1 MAAGRTD
8 RIFLLGISGAGKST
22 AGQLL
27 AALLG
32 WRFVDTD
39 REIERH
45 AGRSIPDLF
54 GPGNAGE
61 PGFRRMEARL
71 LTELAGEHEVVV
83 ATGGGAVTNPD
94 SRNAMASGFR
104 AWLQVEA
111 SEAARRLVESP
122 GSEGRPLLR
131 ADDSDP
137 ELAGRSPR
145 EVATVRLQRM
155 LAARSPWYAEADT
168 TLAVD
173 GRSPREIALACLAA
187 LRGVAAC
194 VDTPGSRYDILV
206 ENGAL
211 DQMGRICRERKLR
224 GRAFIVTDDAVGPL
238 FEERAA
244 AALSAGDY
252 MVNAFRIPS
261 GEEHKT
267 LATVNTVYDWLIE
280 HRVERQDFLVSL
292 GGGVV
297 TDLAGYAAATIL
309 RGIDFVHVPT
319 SMLAMVDASVGGKT
333 GVDHPRGKNLIG
345 AFAQPRVVVID
356 PRVLE
361 TLPPRQLRNGWAEVI
376 KHGFILD
383 IALVADLEREVQD
396 SGAMLSSAL
405 IARSVAIKAAVV
417 SEDERE
423 AGKRTL
429 LNYGH
434 TLGHAIEST
443 TGYDTYLHGE
453 AVALGM
459 RAAGL
464 MAVEL
469 GVLPG
474 ADFERQQ
481 ALIRASGLPESA
493 PGLDV
498 DALLEATLQDKKVRS
513 GAVQWILLRRL
524 GEAYVHGPIPPDVVR
539 RAVQAVTA

>member
-22 AGQLL
+22 AGAAL

-45 AGRSIPDLF
+45 AGRSIPDIF

-71 LTELAGEHEVVV
+71 LAELAGEHEVVV

-173 GRSPREIALACLAA
+173 GRSPREIALACLAT
-187 LRGVAAC
+187 LRGVAAV
-194 VDTPGSRYDILV
+194 VDAPGSRYDILV

-211 DQMGRICRERKLR
+211 DQLGRICRERKLR
-224 GRAFIVTDDAVGPL
+224 GRAFIVTDEKMKITQKA
-238 FEERAA
+238 
-244 AALSAGDY
+244 
-252 MVNAFRIPS
+252 
-261 GEEHKT
+261 
-267 LATVNTVYDWLIE
+267 
-280 HRVERQDFLVSL
+280 
-292 GGGVV
+292 
-297 TDLAGYAAATIL
+297 
-309 RGIDFVHVPT
+309 
-319 SMLAMVDASVGGKT
+319 
-333 GVDHPRGKNLIG
+333 GVDGKLFGSVTN
-345 AFAQPRVVVID
+345 
-356 PRVLE
+356 
-361 TLPPRQLRNGWAEVI
+361 
-376 KHGFILD
+376 HD
-383 IALVADLEREVQD
+383 I
-396 SGAMLSSAL
+396 
-405 IARSVAIKAAVV
+405 
-417 SEDERE
+417 
-423 AGKRTL
+423 
-429 LNYGH
+429 
-434 TLGHAIEST
+434 
-443 TGYDTYLHGE
+443 
-453 AVALGM
+453 
-459 RAAGL
+459 
-464 MAVEL
+464 
-469 GVLPG
+469 
-474 ADFERQQ
+474 
-481 ALIRASGLPESA
+481 
-493 PGLDV
+493 V
-498 DALLEATLQDKKVRS
+498 DALKAQGFEVERSHIRMPTGALKQVGEYPLQIALHTDVVVTITVS
-513 GAVQWILLRRL
+513 VI
-524 GEAYVHGPIPPDVVR
+524 GEA
-539 RAVQAVTA
+539 